1 MSAAPQ
7 HKNKFF
13 CIQLARHFPLRMKLL
28 TLGIL
33 KTSFRLLLLNRN
45 FENYASH
52 ECRLRLSIRTSSS
65 AFSLHDI
72 FRFA

>member
-13 CIQLARHFPLRMKLL
+13 CIQLARHLLLRMKLL

-33 KTSFRLLLLNRN
+33 KTSFRLLSLNRN
-45 FENYASH
+45 FEY
-52 ECRLRLSIRTSSS
+52 
-65 AFSLHDI
+65 
-72 FRFA
+72 